1 MVQGLLEVCVW
12 WGGGAAAVYVHL
24 GFSSRSEL
32 ILVGAGAEGGSTQ
45 EGRRV
50 RSGWLATCP
59 DDSSR
64 FVCVFLLVGG
74 EGVGVCEKDGV
85 GA

>member
-1 MVQGLLEVCVW
+1 MC
-12 WGGGAAAVYVHL
+12 GGGGGGGAAVYVHL

-50 RSGWLATCP
+50 RSGWLAGHL
-59 DDSSR
+59 SR
-64 FVCVFLLVGG
+64 
-74 EGVGVCEKDGV
+74 
-85 GA
+85 

>member
-1 MVQGLLEVCVW
+1 MCGGG
-12 WGGGAAAVYVHL
+12 GGGAAAVYVHL

-59 DDSSR
+59 DDISR
-64 FVCVFLLVGG
+64 FVCVFF
-74 EGVGVCEKDGV
+74 C
-85 GA
+85 

>member
-1 MVQGLLEVCVW
+1 MV
-12 WGGGAAAVYVHL
+12 GGGAAAVYVHL

-32 ILVGAGAEGGSTQ
+32 ILVGAEGGSTQ

-64 FVCVFLLVGG
+64 FVCVFF
-74 EGVGVCEKDGV
+74 C
-85 GA
+85 

>member
-1 MVQGLLEVCVW
+1 M
-12 WGGGAAAVYVHL
+12 YVHL

-64 FVCVFLLVGG
+64 FVCVFL
-74 EGVGVCEKDGV
+74 C
-85 GA
+85 

>member
-1 MVQGLLEVCVW
+1 MTDMVQGLLEVCVW
-12 WGGGAAAVYVHL
+12 WGGDAAAVYVHL

-64 FVCVFLLVGG
+64 FVCVFF
-74 EGVGVCEKDGV
+74 C
-85 GA
+85 

>member
-1 MVQGLLEVCVW
+1 MTDMVQGLLEVCVCGG
-12 WGGGAAAVYVHL
+12 GGGAAAVYVHL

-32 ILVGAGAEGGSTQ
+32 ILVGAGAEGGSMQ

-64 FVCVFLLVGG
+64 FVCVFF
-74 EGVGVCEKDGV
+74 C
-85 GA
+85 

>member
-1 MVQGLLEVCVW
+1 MTDMVQGLLEVCVCVV
-12 WGGGAAAVYVHL
+12 GGGAAAVYVHL

-64 FVCVFLLVGG
+64 FVCVFF
-74 EGVGVCEKDGV
+74 C
-85 GA
+85 

>member
-1 MVQGLLEVCVW
+1 MTDMVQGLLEVCVW
-12 WGGGAAAVYVHL
+12 WWGGAAAVYVHL

-45 EGRRV
+45 EGRQV

-64 FVCVFLLVGG
+64 FVCVFF
-74 EGVGVCEKDGV
+74 C
-85 GA
+85 